1 MEELRLDEDFL
12 NRELNKALF
21 REFLKRMEYPDEI
34 FVHFLSNKF
43 DKNKQLL
50 SNIKDNSELISTV
63 NRPPPNNIF
72 CYLN

>member
-34 FVHFLSNKF
+34 FLHFYRISSIKISNYCR
-43 DKNKQLL
+43 
-50 SNIKDNSELISTV
+50 I
-63 NRPPPNNIF
+63 
-72 CYLN
+72 